1 MKEDAILTFHVG
13 EFGWELLRF
22 CPHVLWNYRIKYKR
36 KVKLIVC
43 SRQERYD
50 LYGKDVDVFHPF
62 TLDEPGMK
70 QDCFKLTGFRD
81 QDYYDYL
88 NTIVQLYSKKYNII
102 DKIYPSIE
110 NRKYTQRT
118 QLPMNQM
125 DYNFNVRES
134 NKDIYKFM
142 YKNDKPSIVIAPR
155 YREGVKRNWP
165 HWKEFY
171 DLIEPYKKYFNFI
184 ICGKEPDVILDD
196 RYYKATYAN
205 PDWDHEEEWSL
216 VGVIIEIIKNS
227 VLTIGS
233 QSGIPNLSN
242 LLGTPT
248 LQWGHERHEHSKT
261 YNVKNTETIYI
272 DDPLYNID
280 PHKIIKEM
288 TKFLKG
294 KGLV

>member
-1 MKEDAILTFHVG
+1 
-13 EFGWELLRF
+13 
-22 CPHVLWNYRIKYKR
+22 
-36 KVKLIVC
+36 
-43 SRQERYD
+43 
-50 LYGKDVDVFHPF
+50 
-62 TLDEPGMK
+62 
-70 QDCFKLTGFRD
+70 
-81 QDYYDYL
+81 
-88 NTIVQLYSKKYNII
+88 
-102 DKIYPSIE
+102 
-110 NRKYTQRT
+110 
-118 QLPMNQM
+118 
-125 DYNFNVRES
+125 
-134 NKDIYKFM
+134 
-142 YKNDKPSIVIAPR
+142 
-155 YREGVKRNWP
+155 
-165 HWKEFY
+165 
-171 DLIEPYKKYFNFI
+171 
-184 ICGKEPDVILDD
+184 LDD